1 MQTPE
6 QAALLQLLGIHLLQC
21 QHSTAVRDAAAPHH
35 VTPANSFEPV
45 NSPEPINSLEPVN
58 SLEPINRLE
67 LTNSPAPPSDSGS
80 MALSA
85 AVAAPSEASAA
96 VPVPVSPLQQDVL
109 FALAQLG
116 LTASWQQQIGVSWQ
130 LSATGL
136 LTEPVA
142 QFTDGRAKRALW
154 QLLCQ
159 HAAAAFSD
167 EMSADLPADV

>member
-21 QHSTAVRDAAAPHH
+21 QHSTVVSDAAASQH
-35 VTPANSFEPV
+35 VTPANSPELT
-45 NSPEPINSLEPVN
+45 NSPERVNSLEPVN
-58 SLEPINRLE
+58 S
-67 LTNSPAPPSDSGS
+67 PAQPSDSGS
-80 MALSA
+80 I
-85 AVAAPSEASAA
+85 AVSSVVATPSVPAAA
-96 VPVPVSPLQQDVL
+96 VPVPASPLQQDVL

-130 LSATGL
+130 LNATGL

-142 QFTDGRAKRALW
+142 QFADGRAKRALW

-159 HAAAAFSD
+159 HAAAVLSD
-167 EMSADLPADV
+167 DMSADMLLDLPAELSTTAGA